1 MKNAKRLLAAL
12 LCALMLVPTMAACSD
27 QGDTPV
33 DPSAADTTVAEDT
46 VAAET
51 DRKDAKDNLPEGL
64 NFNGKEVVIFTGT
77 TRNIDIDGS
86 GAETGDLVNDTV
98 YQKARSVEE
107 RLGVKLNVIL
117 DSSAYKDRGTTMES
131 TILAGDDVWA
141 IVFSSSN
148 ATVQF
153 SRDYLFQTVQDN
165 QYLDFDQ
172 PWWWKDAMYELS
184 LNGKDIRYLIG
195 DTNISAYN
203 FSGAVLYNKDLLEDF
218 GGKES
223 DLYQLVFDG
232 KWTMDK
238 LGEYASSM
246 NKDVDGDGTLSITT
260 DINGFYIDTFEYLK
274 FLEYGCD
281 VRRYSRDEKNHPVV
295 DLDLER
301 ADIAINNML
310 KLVKETKGVYWDSA
324 EKSRRRDIFA
334 NGNAVFYGTI
344 LGDAYN
350 QTVRAM
356 EAEYGVIPYPKMDD
370 KQENYTTFIHGSAAM
385 FSIPVTS
392 KDIDPACAVLEA
404 MCSEAYRSVIEV
416 YFDAALKGKYSSDPS
431 SAKCV
436 DIIRSAARKYFL
448 AEYNNVSGGKISFL
462 FANQVKAGANTLS
475 SAYASIKDAAN
486 EKLAAFAAD
495 LASKLK

>member
-1 MKNAKRLLAAL
+1 MKNAKQFLAL
-12 LCALMLVPTMAACSD
+12 ILCALMLAPTMAACSE
-27 QGDTPV
+27 QGDSA
-33 DPSAADTTVAEDT
+33 DLSAAETTATEDTTPG
-46 VAAET
+46 ET
-51 DRKDAKDNLPEGL
+51 DRKDAKDNLPADL
-64 NFNGKEVVIFTGT
+64 NFGGMNIRIH
-77 TRNIDIDGS
+77 TRGGGNRYQDIDG
-86 GAETGDLVNDTV
+86 GGEETGDLVNDTV
-98 YQKARSVEE
+98 YQKARMVEE
-107 RLGVKLNVIL
+107 RLGVKLVVSENTEG
-117 DSSAYKDRGTTMES
+117 YKQIGEEIQATV
-131 TILAGDDVWA
+131 LAGDDAWE
-141 IVFSSSN
+141 IISTSTN
-148 ATVQF
+148 ATIQF
-153 SRDYLFQTVQDN
+153 SRDYLFQPVQNN

-172 PWWWKDAMYELS
+172 PWWWKDAMYELT
-184 LNGKDIRYLIG
+184 LDGENVRYFIG
-195 DTNISAYN
+195 DTSISAYN
-203 FSGAVLYNKDLLEDF
+203 YCGAILYNKDLLESF
-218 GGKES
+218 GGKED
-223 DLYQLVFDG
+223 DLYNTVFEG

-238 LGEYASSM
+238 LGEYASQM
-246 NKDVDGDGTLSITT
+246 NKDVDGDGKLALT
-260 DINGFYIDTFEYLK
+260 DVNGFYLDTFEYLK

-281 VRRYSRDEKNHPVV
+281 VRRYTREGSNLPVV

-324 EKSRRRDIFA
+324 EKSRRRDVFA

-392 KDIDPACAVLEA
+392 KNVDPSCAVLEA

-448 AEYNNVSGGKISFL
+448 AEYNNVSGGKVSFL
-462 FANQVKAGANTLS
+462 FANQVKAGANTLAS
-475 SAYASIKDAAN
+475 EYAAIKDAAN
-486 EKLAAFAAD
+486 LKLAAFAED